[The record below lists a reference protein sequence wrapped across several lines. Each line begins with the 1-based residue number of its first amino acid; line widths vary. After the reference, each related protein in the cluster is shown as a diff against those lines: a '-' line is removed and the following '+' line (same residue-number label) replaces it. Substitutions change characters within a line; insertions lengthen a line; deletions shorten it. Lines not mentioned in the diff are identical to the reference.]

1 MADTVTSTTT
11 DATSATSPITVGGE
25 DHVDHLADRW
35 LRILASPIR
44 VFATM
49 ILVFS
54 VVGGT
59 LQELTRRGSSADAI
73 LAVAGRVSGN
83 LIVSTVA
90 IIVIVWWLR
99 HRNISRISYRLG
111 FTAGILGGLGRVPF
125 EVFVWDERQPA
136 TLAISVLTEGLWL
149 LMAAVVTRLIS
160 GFAARLLAEGQRLT
174 SALES
179 ERETRALMLQADRR
193 LRQEVAEWLHGRLQ
207 SELIVAATEVRRLG
221 GDGVVV
227 ADRLDAIRT
236 NDVRGLAHSLHPA
249 LITIDLEA
257 ALSELATMADTAG
270 IVTLDYRDE
279 TIHEMLAPTVS
290 PDVAIAIQ
298 RIVEEGLNNALRHGE
313 AEPVTIV
320 VRILPRRVGI
330 DITNAIQTRDR
341 AITPGLGLRII
352 DSWVRSLDGDWR
364 LSAKDGQMVLTV
376 QLARVR
382 PPMLT
387 DGTAAAPHSTTA
399 DALTPDSAPF
409 GASAAASNDPAGR
422 C

>member
-1 MADTVTSTTT
+1 MTEPSTSSSTL
-11 DATSATSPITVGGE
+11 ITVGGE

-59 LQELTRRGSSADAI
+59 LQELTRRGSAGDAI
-73 LAVAGRVSGN
+73 VAIAGRVSGN
-83 LIVSTVA
+83 LVVSAIA
-90 IIVIVWWLR
+90 IIAIVWWLR
-99 HRNISRISYRLG
+99 HRGINRISLRLG
-111 FTAGILGGLGRVPF
+111 FIAGILGGLGRVPF
-125 EVFVWDERQPA
+125 EVFVWNERQPT
-136 TLAISVLTEGLWL
+136 TLVISVLTEGLWL

-160 GFAARLLAEGQRLT
+160 GFAARLLAEGRRLN

-193 LRQEVAEWLHGRLQ
+193 LRQEIAEWLHGRLQ
-207 SELIVAATEVRRLG
+207 SELIVAATEMRRLG
-221 GDGVVV
+221 ADGVAV

-257 ALSELATMADTAG
+257 ALSELVSMADLAG

-290 PDVAIAIQ
+290 PDVAIAIH
-298 RIVEEGLNNALRHGE
+298 RIVEEGLNNALRHGDP
-313 AEPVTIV
+313 EPVTIV
-320 VRILPRRVGI
+320 VRILPRSVGI
-330 DITNAIQTRDR
+330 DVTNAIRTSER

-352 DSWVRSLDGDWR
+352 DSWVRSLEGDWR
-364 LSAKDGQMVLTV
+364 LSAKDGQMRLTV
-376 QLARVR
+376 QLAHVR
-382 PPMLT
+382 PPLQ
-387 DGTAAAPHSTTA
+387 TAAAAAAPRSA
-399 DALTPDSAPF
+399 SANALTSDSVPLDAPAPATTES
-409 GASAAASNDPAGR
+409 ASTESAGR
-422 C
+422 S